1 MINQLPFK
9 PGSVYIVN
17 FSSIRDQICTWIT
30 EELYYLEKQRQL
42 FSIEP
47 LQKNI
52 TSENESKVH
61 TSLSVAHLSLAVK
74 LLIDAKVI
82 TNKNSREIIKMV
94 ARNFRTDKREQ
105 ISEDSLYNK
114 AYNVET
120 STLDGMK
127 DVIMMNLVKG
137 YLRV

>member
-1 MINQLPFK
+1 
-9 PGSVYIVN
+9 
-17 FSSIRDQICTWIT
+17 
-30 EELYYLEKQRQL
+30 L